1 MSEEKTCLVVDD
13 SSVVRK
19 VLSKIITELGFKTSQ
34 AENGAAALEACRE
47 SLPTVVLLDW
57 NMPIMSG
64 MEFFENFLEIEDHD
78 DTKVI
83 FCTTENELD
92 KISEAIAKGADEYIM
107 KPFDKDILEEKFRQV
122 GLIED

>member
-78 DTKVI
+78 ETKVI

>member
-1 MSEEKTCLVVDD
+1 MSQEKTCLVVDD

-34 AENGAAALEACRE
+34 AENGQAALDACNEA
-47 SLPTVVLLDW
+47 LPDVVLLDW
-57 NMPIMSG
+57 NMPVMNG
-64 MEFFENFLEIEDHD
+64 MQFFENFLEIEDHE
-78 DTKVI
+78 DTRVI

-107 KPFDKDILEEKFRQV
+107 KPFDKDILEEKFKQV
-122 GLIED
+122 GLID